1 MNYKQ
6 MLEKFQAIEDQL
18 WEMSERIAELEKQTQ
33 KQPADGENWF
43 KKLMEQGN

>member
-18 WEMSERIAELEKQTQ
+18 WEMSERINELEKQAQ
-33 KQPADGENWF
+33 KPPQEDDNWF

>member
-18 WEMSERIAELEKQTQ
+18 WELSERIAELEKQ
-33 KQPADGENWF
+33 KQPPDDGNWF

>member
-6 MLEKFQAIEDQL
+6 MLEKFRAIEDQL
-18 WEMSERIAELEKQTQ
+18 WEMSERIAELEKQREIPQDET
-33 KQPADGENWF
+33 WF